1 MKKAKMKYKFNF
13 IQIANWMYVCRQ
25 NLFNLRIDVVKEKI
39 SKNEAIEKLQAQ
51 KRHLLLIKD
60 IVNRKTFLHGIQPD
74 FLRNFKKIKEMY
86 DIKD

>member
-1 MKKAKMKYKFNF
+1 MKYKFNF

-60 IVNRKTFLHGIQPD
+60 IINRKTFLHGIQSS
-74 FLRNFKKIKEMY
+74 FLRDFKKIKEMY
-86 DIKD
+86 QIED

>member
-1 MKKAKMKYKFNF
+1 MKYKFNF
-13 IQIANWMYVCRQ
+13 IQVANWMYICRQ

-51 KRHLLLIKD
+51 KRQLLLIKD
-60 IVNRKTFLHGIQPD
+60 ILNKKTFLHGIQGD
-74 FLRNFKKIKEMY
+74 FLKNFKKIKEMY

>member
-1 MKKAKMKYKFNF
+1 
-13 IQIANWMYVCRQ
+13 MYVCRQ

>member
-1 MKKAKMKYKFNF
+1 MKYKFNF

-51 KRHLLLIKD
+51 KRQLLLIKD
-60 IVNRKTFLHGIQPD
+60 ILNKKTFLHGIQPN
-74 FLRNFKKIKEMY
+74 FLKNFKKIKEMY
-86 DIKD
+86 DVKD

>member
-1 MKKAKMKYKFNF
+1 MKYKFNF
-13 IQIANWMYVCRQ
+13 IQIANWLYVCRE
-25 NLFNLRIDVVKEKI
+25 NLFNTRKNVLDEKL

-60 IVNRKTFLHGIQPD
+60 IINRKTFLHGIQPE

-86 DIKD
+86 GIKE

>member
-1 MKKAKMKYKFNF
+1 MKYKFNF

>member
-1 MKKAKMKYKFNF
+1 MKYKFNF
-13 IQIANWMYVCRQ
+13 IQIANWLYVCRQ
-25 NLFNLRIDVVKEKI
+25 NLFNIRKDILDEKL

-60 IVNRKTFLHGIQPD
+60 IVNRKTFLHGIQTE

>member
-1 MKKAKMKYKFNF
+1 MKYKFNF

-25 NLFNLRIDVVKEKI
+25 NLFNLRIDIVKEKI

>member
-1 MKKAKMKYKFNF
+1 
-13 IQIANWMYVCRQ
+13 MYVCRE
-25 NLFNLRIDVVKEKI
+25 NLFNIRKDILDEKL

-86 DIKD
+86 GIND